1 MSNGRHFTPPTPAF
15 RPVDPFAPI
24 VPRSAERVP
33 SCEVTRP
40 LPSKPRPV
48 RVDTSSRDQAHSGQ
62 KPLPPERPN
71 AELPAGVAA
80 ASQSAKADKKSSAT
94 TPSKAEPAAAVKPAE
109 AAKAAPVK
117 VSAAKEEAAAPSSK
131 SPAKAEKVAAK

>member
-15 RPVDPFAPI
+15 RPVDPFATS

-48 RVDTSSRDQAHSGQ
+48 RVDTSNRDGGASSS
-62 KPLPPERPN
+62 KPMPPERP
-71 AELPAGVAA
+71 AM
-80 ASQSAKADKKSSAT
+80 ADL
-94 TPSKAEPAAAVKPAE
+94 VG
-109 AAKAAPVK
+109 
-117 VSAAKEEAAAPSSK
+117 
-131 SPAKAEKVAAK
+131 